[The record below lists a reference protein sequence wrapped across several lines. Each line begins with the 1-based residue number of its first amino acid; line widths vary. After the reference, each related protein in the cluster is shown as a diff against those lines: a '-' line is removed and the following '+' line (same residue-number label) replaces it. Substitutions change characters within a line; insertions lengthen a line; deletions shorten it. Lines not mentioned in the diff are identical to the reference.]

1 MTPTVQYKTHSGN
14 TYPAR
19 QTHMI
24 TSELGRLLHAT
35 GCDWTHLYKGCI
47 SKLGQSP
54 GNLGLAASCGTY
66 HEDVLGH
73 NLLLQHQATY
83 AKKNPEQIC
92 RADFRSRHYHLRQKM
107 LVRINYAAHA
117 GFKQSRY
124 VVQVS
129 EQIPNPTES
138 YTCCHTSQESLCLP
152 KLMSCFFSLRTAES

>member
-83 AKKNPEQIC
+83 AKKN
-92 RADFRSRHYHLRQKM
+92 
-107 LVRINYAAHA
+107 
-117 GFKQSRY
+117 QSRS
-124 VVQVS
+124 VVQ
-129 EQIPNPTES
+129 
-138 YTCCHTSQESLCLP
+138 TSDQDITISDRRCWYGSTTQHMQGLS
-152 KLMSCFFSLRTAES
+152 KADMSCRSQNRYQTQQRVIHAVTQVRNHCAYPSS